1 MLSPLAP
8 YAVSKSKGRKYSE
21 KRKSFEL
28 QTSPFQTDA
37 DRIIHS
43 TAFRRLEYKTQV
55 FVNHEGDHYRTR
67 LTHTLEASH
76 AARTMGRA
84 LRLNEDLIEAV
95 TLAHDLGHGPFG
107 HAGEWALEDL
117 MADHGG
123 FEHNVQSLKIVEE
136 LEWISPEFKGLN
148 LSFET
153 LEGMKKHPE
162 YFYSNKKNLFRMLEA
177 EVVDLGDE
185 VAYSSHDID
194 DGLRSEL
201 LTEQQLKKVT
211 LWREAERACRG
222 IIKQTTPSIKRKVLV
237 RWIMEH
243 LMSALVQTAQKN
255 IQRFKIKTFKDL
267 QKTEQPALHFPKE
280 LNQKHLELKAFLTQ
294 DLYRHYR
301 VVRMTDKSQ
310 RFIRALFQ
318 VYLEKPEQLPPDVI
332 ARGKLQGIHRVICDY
347 IAGMTDRYAQDE
359 YKRLFQPYE
368 RV

>member
-1 MLSPLAP
+1 MNSFLAP
-8 YAVSKSKGRKYSE
+8 YAISTTRGRKFNE
-21 KRKSFEL
+21 KKSQI
-28 QTSPFQTDA
+28 QTSPFQIDA

-76 AARTMGRA
+76 AARAMGRI
-84 LRLNEDLIEAV
+84 LKLNEDLIEAV

-117 MADHGG
+117 MTDHGG

-136 LEWISPEFKGLN
+136 LEWMSPEFKGLN

-162 YFYSNKKNLFRMLEA
+162 YFYSDKKNLFRMLEA
-177 EVVDLGDE
+177 EVVDLADE

-194 DGLRSEL
+194 DGLRAEL
-201 LTEQQLKKVT
+201 LTEGQLKKVT
-211 LWREAERACRG
+211 LWREAEKACASR
-222 IIKQTTPSIKRKVLV
+222 IKKAPLSIKRKVLV
-237 RWIMEH
+237 RWMMENF
-243 LMSALVQTAQKN
+243 MSALVQSAQDN
-255 IQRFKIKTFKDL
+255 IKKFRVKSFKDL
-267 QKTEQPALHFPKE
+267 QKIDRPILHFSKD
-280 LNQKHLELKAFLTQ
+280 LTQKHLELKAFLTEN
-294 DLYRHYR
+294 LYRHYR

-318 VYLEKPEQLPPDVI
+318 VYLEKPEQLPPDVVS
-332 ARGKLQGIHRVICDY
+332 RGKAQGIHRAICDY